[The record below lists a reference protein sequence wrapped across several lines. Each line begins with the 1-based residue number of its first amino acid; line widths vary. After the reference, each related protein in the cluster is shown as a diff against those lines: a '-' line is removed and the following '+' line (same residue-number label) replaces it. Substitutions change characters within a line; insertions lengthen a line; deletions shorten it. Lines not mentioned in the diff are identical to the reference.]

1 MLESLIGPISNLLD
15 KFVEDKDQKA
25 RLAHDL
31 ATMAERHA
39 HELAQGQIEINKQE
53 ASHRSMFVAG
63 WRPFVGWCCGI
74 ALAWHFVLQ
83 PVVVFTVAYLGVDIP
98 ALPTFDMESLM
109 TVLLGMLGLGG
120 LRTFEKTKGLTK

>member
-1 MLESLIGPISNLLD
+1 MLEPLIGPVSNLLD

-63 WRPFVGWCCGI
+63 WRPFIGWSCGV

-83 PVVVFTVAYLGVDIP
+83 PVVVFAVAYLGVDIP
-98 ALPTFDMESLM
+98 ALPTFDMDSLM

>member
-1 MLESLIGPISNLLD
+1 MLETLIGPVSNLLD

-83 PVVVFTVAYLGVDIP
+83 PVVVFVVAYFGVDIP
-98 ALPTFDMESLM
+98 ALPTFDMDSLM

-120 LRTFEKTKGLTK
+120 LRTFEKSKGLTK

>member
-1 MLESLIGPISNLLD
+1 MLEALIGPVSGLLD
-15 KFVEDKDQKA
+15 KFIEDKDQKA
-25 RLAHDL
+25 KLAHDL

-39 HELAQGQIEINKQE
+39 HELAKGQIEINKQE

-83 PVVVFTVAYLGVDIP
+83 PVVVFVVAYFGVDIP
-98 ALPTFDMESLM
+98 ALPKFDMDSLM

-120 LRTFEKTKGLTK
+120 LRTFEKSKGLTK